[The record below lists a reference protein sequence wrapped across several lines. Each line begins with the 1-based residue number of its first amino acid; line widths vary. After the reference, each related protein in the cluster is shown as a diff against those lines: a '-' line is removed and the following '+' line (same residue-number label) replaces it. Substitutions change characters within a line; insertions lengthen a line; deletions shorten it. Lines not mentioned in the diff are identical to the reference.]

1 MIAKLVKLSFR
12 NMTVF
17 HVLNFTTKAF
27 ATKNPYFCP
36 IQKNSCKSVKM
47 NISYSWLK
55 NYISLDY
62 SPEEIGKILTQIGLE
77 VGGIEEVETVK
88 GGMKG
93 LVIGEVIT
101 CIPHPNS
108 DHLSKTTVN
117 IGAPAL
123 LEIVCGAPNVA
134 AGQKVVVA
142 TVGTTLYMGNDEF
155 TIKKS
160 KIRGE
165 TSEGMICAE
174 DEIGIG
180 TDHAGII
187 VLDGNARVGTP
198 AKDYFKV
205 ESDWVIEVDLTP
217 NRIDAASHIGV
228 ARDLAAFLKKT
239 QEVSLTRPS
248 VDEFKV
254 DNHNFEIEVTVE
266 NKEACPRYSG
276 VTVSG
281 VAVKESPAWL
291 KQRLKTIGLSP
302 INNIVDVTNFVLHE
316 TGQPLH
322 AFDAAE
328 IKGNKVVVRT
338 MNQGTKFVTLDNVER
353 ELNENDLM
361 ICNAETGMCIGGV
374 FGGLTSGVKDSTTS
388 IFLES
393 AYFDSV
399 YIRKTA
405 RRHGLNTDASFR
417 FERGTDPNGVIY
429 ALKRAALLI
438 KEVAG
443 GTISSEIT
451 DIYPQPVED
460 FKVDVTYHN
469 IKRLIGKDL
478 GKETIKNILA
488 SLEIR
493 IEAETENGLSLLV
506 PPYRVDVKRE
516 ADIIEELLR
525 IYGYNNVE
533 IPTQVNASLQTA
545 EKPDPNQ
552 VRNLIAEMLTAQGFN
567 EIWSNSLTKA
577 SYYHNLKNY
586 REEQTVKI
594 LNPLSADLNGMRQ
607 TLLFGALESILHNA
621 NRQNKNLRFYEFGNC
636 YFYKETELKEHP
648 EKNYREEEH
657 LGLFITG
664 SRETGNWTEKE
675 KTVTFYTAKTY
686 AESIFKRLGFV
697 TDQMQISEV
706 ENELFSEGLSY
717 SFNNKHLLNL
727 GVVAK
732 KWLKKFDLENPVYFA
747 DFNWDNIL
755 IHHKR
760 HKVIF
765 DELPKFPAVR
775 RDLALLIDKKVKFS
789 QIKETAFKVERKIL
803 REVDLFDVYEGKGIP
818 EDKKSYAVSF
828 ILRDDKATLNDKL
841 IEKTMQKLVDTFNRE
856 LGAVLR

>member
-1 MIAKLVKLSFR
+1 MK
-12 NMTVF
+12 
-17 HVLNFTTKAF
+17 
-27 ATKNPYFCP
+27 
-36 IQKNSCKSVKM
+36 
-47 NISYSWLK
+47 ISYSWLK
-55 NYISLDY
+55 DYIALEQ

-93 LVIGEVIT
+93 LVIGEVVT
-101 CIPHPNS
+101 CVPHPNS

-117 IGAPAL
+117 VGTGDL
-123 LEIVCGAPNVA
+123 LEIVCGASNVA

-142 TVGTTLYMGNDEF
+142 TVGTTLYMGNEEF

-180 TDHAGII
+180 TNHAGII
-187 VLDGNARVGTP
+187 VLNDNAKVGSL

-205 ESDWVIEVDLTP
+205 ESDWAIEVDLTP

-228 ARDLAAFLKKT
+228 ARDLAAFLRKS
-239 QEVSLTRPS
+239 QDISLNCPA
-248 VDEFKV
+248 VDNFKV
-254 DNHNFEIEVTVE
+254 DNHNLEIPVEVE
-266 NKEACPRYSG
+266 NTEACPRYSG
-276 VTVSG
+276 VTISDVT
-281 VAVKESPAWL
+281 VQESPAWL
-291 KQRLKTIGLSP
+291 KQRLKAIGQSP
-302 INNIVDVTNFVLHE
+302 INNIVDVTNYVLHE

-328 IKGNKVVVRT
+328 IKGNKVVVKT
-338 MNQGTKFVTLDNVER
+338 MKPATKFTTLDNVER

-361 ICNAETGMCIGGV
+361 ICNAENGMCIGGV
-374 FGGLTSGVKDSTTS
+374 FGGITSGVKDSTKN

-429 ALKRAALLI
+429 ALKRVAMLI

-443 GTISSEIT
+443 GTISSEIV
-451 DIYPQPVED
+451 DIYPQPVAD

-488 SLEIR
+488 SLEIK
-493 IEAETENGLSLLV
+493 IESETEKGLSLLV

-516 ADIIEELLR
+516 ADVIEELLR

-545 EKPDPNQ
+545 EKPDPGQ
-552 VRNLIAEMLTAQGFN
+552 VRNVVAEMLTAQGFN

-577 SYYHNLKNY
+577 GYYIGLKNY
-586 REEQTVKI
+586 KEEQTVKI

-607 TLLFGALESILHNA
+607 TLLFGGLEAILHNA
-621 NRQNKNLRFYEFGNC
+621 NRQNKNLRFYEYGNC
-636 YFYKETELKEHP
+636 YFYRGTELKDHP
-648 EKNYREEEH
+648 ETNYREEEH

-664 SRETGNWTEKE
+664 NKENENWTEKE
-675 KTVTFYTAKTY
+675 KATSFFSLKTY
-686 AESIFKRLGFV
+686 AENIFKRLGFS
-697 TDQMQISEV
+697 TDQMQISET

-717 SFNNKHLLNL
+717 SFNNKMLLNF
-727 GVVAK
+727 GIVAK
-732 KWLKKFDLENPVYFA
+732 KWLKKFDLENPVYYA
-747 DFNWDNIL
+747 DFNWDNVL

-760 HKVIF
+760 HKVVF
-765 DELPKFPAVR
+765 EELPKFPAVR
-775 RDLALLIDKKVKFS
+775 RDLALLIDKKVKFE
-789 QIKETAFKVERKIL
+789 QIKETAYKVERKIL

-828 ILRDDKATLNDKL
+828 ILRDDKGTLNDKL

-856 LGAVLR
+856 LGAELR